1 MVAQGAW
8 AQPVDR
14 SQALERARQFMYEK
28 GRQISEQNHPARA
41 AAAGDMAQP
50 AFYVFNADQ
59 QQGFVIISGDD
70 RLRADMPSSSAV
82 TTRRTSSTLTGDGAV
97 LPTKHRTTAGSI
109 VSTHCSPPIKV

>member
-1 MVAQGAW
+1 MCMVAQGAW

-70 RLRADMPSSSAV
+70 RLPIVLGYSEHGSYVDEEMLENMRSWLQHYADENV
-82 TTRRTSSTLTGDGAV
+82 
-97 LPTKHRTTAGSI
+97 
-109 VSTHCSPPIKV
+109 